1 VSFVVERIH
10 HKGHKE
16 HKEEARLVVSLVIAC
31 VGPDRAGL
39 VSAISDT
46 IAAHGGTWLESR
58 LARLAGQFAG
68 VVRADAPEA
77 NAEALT
83 AALGALAGLKVT
95 VTRGA
100 GEAEPPKRR
109 LRLELL
115 GLDRPGIVRD
125 ATRALAGLGV
135 NIVEFETELR
145 PAPFSGAPMFYA
157 EAMLETPAEVDVEHV
172 RAALESLAGELTAE
186 FPAGDARGVHV
197 TAH

>member
-1 VSFVVERIH
+1 VF
-10 HKGHKE
+10 
-16 HKEEARLVVSLVIAC
+16 VSLVIAC

-77 NAEALT
+77 NAEGLT
-83 AALGALAGLKVT
+83 TALGALVGLKVT

-100 GEAEPPKRR
+100 GEPEPPKRR

-125 ATRALAGLGV
+125 ATRALAALGV

-172 RAALESLAGELTAE
+172 RAALEGLAGELTAE
-186 FPAGDARGVHV
+186 FPGGEDARGVRV

>member
-1 VSFVVERIH
+1 
-10 HKGHKE
+10 
-16 HKEEARLVVSLVIAC
+16 LVVSLVVAC

-83 AALGALAGLKVT
+83 AALSALAGLKVT

-100 GEAEPPKRR
+100 GDAEPPKRR

-125 ATRALAGLGV
+125 ATRTLAALGV
-135 NIVEFETELR
+135 NIVEFETELK

-157 EAMLETPAEVDVEHV
+157 EAVLETPADVDLEHV
-172 RAALESLAGELTAE
+172 RAALEGLAGELTAE
-186 FPAGDARGVHV
+186 FPGDERGVRV